1 MICEFINEFN
11 RIKKV
16 VESCETQEQYD
27 NATRWAKN
35 WCMRM
40 CVAYPNVIKD
50 CNKLYE
56 EIVS

>member
-11 RIKKV
+11 HIKKV

-40 CVAYPNVIKD
+40 CVAYPNIIDD
-50 CNKLYE
+50 CDKLYE
-56 EIVS
+56 DILN